1 MPYLPPGE
9 NKVNKIFLIPFIFF
23 VLLSTVSAEQFY
35 KCVDAHGN
43 KVITT
48 SPQDGMKC
56 ETGKS
61 NEESSSSRK
70 ASKSQNKSSENLVDI
85 CNDLYSESEKISNEI
100 KSFDPRLAELQKEQ
114 FYISQRDSDKDWNY
128 RTESEEAKHI
138 RDEQYKINKQISLL
152 HQKQSLISNDIR
164 IYKCDQLNRDLSNL
178 NHSSIRINNPASQRK
193 STFIMRNGNRSVII
207 RD

>member
-1 MPYLPPGE
+1 M
-9 NKVNKIFLIPFIFF
+9 NKLFFIPFIFF
-23 VLLSTVSAEQFY
+23 VLLNTVYAEQFY

-43 KVITT
+43 RVITT
-48 SPQDGMKC
+48 GPQDGMKC
-56 ETGKS
+56 ETEKS
-61 NEESSSSRK
+61 HEEPSSSGK

-85 CNDLYSESEKISNEI
+85 CNNLYGESEKITNEI

-114 FYISQRDSDKDWNY
+114 FYISQKNINKDWNY
-128 RTESEEAKHI
+128 RTESAEAKHI
-138 RDEQYKINKQISLL
+138 RNEQYKINKQISLL

-178 NHSSIRINNPASQRK
+178 NHSGMRINNPASQRK